1 LDPPAFAE
9 GRVIAIVAA
18 IAACVG
24 ISRWR
29 RRGRGRVAPVDPFAV
44 ADVVDLFAL
53 ACGAGLTVASA
64 LRLVAAHTG
73 GPLGQAFG
81 DAVADVDDGARVS
94 DVLADLPMRVGEVVR
109 PLSSALAM
117 AARYGTPVVPALE
130 RAAIEIRLA
139 QRRTLEERARRLP
152 VQLLFPLVFCC
163 LPAFAL
169 LTVAP
174 FVLTML
180 NNLTTST

>member
-1 LDPPAFAE
+1 
-9 GRVIAIVAA
+9 VIAVVAA
-18 IAACVG
+18 IIACVA

-29 RRGRGRVAPVDPFAV
+29 RRLRLRAAAVDPFAV

-53 ACGAGLTVASA
+53 SCGAGLTVASA

-73 GPLGQAFG
+73 GPLGRAFG
-81 DAVADVDDGARVS
+81 DALAEVDDGARLS
-94 DVLADLPMRVGEVVR
+94 DVLADMPARVGEVVR

-130 RAAIEIRLA
+130 RAAVEIRLA

-152 VQLLFPLVFCC
+152 VQLLFPLVLCC

-174 FVLTML
+174 FVLTVVGEFS
-180 NNLTTST
+180 TSS

>member
-1 LDPPAFAE
+1 MIGVF
-9 GRVIAIVAA
+9 AA
-18 IAACVG
+18 IAGCVAL
-24 ISRWR
+24 SRRR
-29 RRGRGRVAPVDPFAV
+29 RRGRQRADRVDPFAV

-53 ACGAGLTVASA
+53 ACGAGLTVAAA
-64 LRLVAAHTG
+64 LRLVAAHTR
-73 GPLGQAFG
+73 GPLGRAFA
-81 DAVADVDDGARVS
+81 DAMAEIDDGARLS
-94 DVLADLPMRVGEVVR
+94 DVLADLPARVGEIVR
-109 PLSSALAM
+109 PLSSALSM

-139 QRRTLEERARRLP
+139 QRRSLEERARKLP

-174 FVLTML
+174 FVLTVVGD
-180 NNLTTST
+180 LTTAS

>member
-1 LDPPAFAE
+1 MIAVFAAFA
-9 GRVIAIVAA
+9 
-18 IAACVG
+18 ACMAL
-24 ISRWR
+24 SRRHRR
-29 RRGRGRVAPVDPFAV
+29 RRGRPRAPMVDPFAV

-53 ACGAGLTVASA
+53 ACGAGLTVASS
-64 LRLVAAHTG
+64 LRLVATHTS
-73 GPLGQAFG
+73 GPLGDAFA
-81 DAVADVDDGARVS
+81 DALAEVDDGARLS
-94 DVLADLPMRVGEVVR
+94 DVLADMPARVGEVVR

-139 QRRTLEERARRLP
+139 QRRALEERARRLP

-174 FVLTML
+174 FVLTVL
-180 NNLTTST
+180 QGLTTSS

>member
-1 LDPPAFAE
+1 MIPVLA
-9 GRVIAIVAA
+9 AIVACIG
-18 IAACVG
+18 IA
-24 ISRWR
+24 RRR
-29 RRGRGRVAPVDPFAV
+29 RRGRGRVRPVDPFAV

-64 LRLVAAHTG
+64 LRLVAAHTSG
-73 GPLGQAFG
+73 ALGEALS
-81 DAVADVDDGARVS
+81 DAVRAVDDGARVS
-94 DVLADLPMRVGEVVR
+94 DVLADLPARVGEPVR

-117 AARYGTPVVPALE
+117 AARYGTPVVPALG
-130 RAAIEIRLA
+130 RAAIEIRLE
-139 QRRTLEERARRLP
+139 QRRSLEERARRLP

-174 FVLTML
+174 FVITVISGLTM
-180 NNLTTST
+180 TT

>member
-1 LDPPAFAE
+1 
-9 GRVIAIVAA
+9 VIGALAAVGAWLAVA
-18 IAACVG
+18 
-24 ISRWR
+24 RR
-29 RRGRGRVAPVDPFAV
+29 RRGRQVRPVDPFAI

-64 LRLVAAHTG
+64 LRLVAAHTSG
-73 GPLGQAFG
+73 ALG
-81 DAVADVDDGARVS
+81 DTLRTSVREIDDGARLS
-94 DVLADLPMRVGEVVR
+94 DVLAALPDRAGEAIR

-130 RAAIEIRLA
+130 RAAFEIRLA
-139 QRRTLEERARRLP
+139 QRRALEVRARRLP

-169 LTVAP
+169 LTIAP
-174 FVLTML
+174 LVLTVVDG
-180 NNLTTST
+180 LTTTT

>member
-1 LDPPAFAE
+1 MI
-9 GRVIAIVAA
+9 G
-18 IAACVG
+18 
-24 ISRWR
+24 R
-29 RRGRGRVAPVDPFAV
+29 RRVGSCVDPFAV

-53 ACGAGLTVASA
+53 ACGAGLTVAAAFRLVTTHTERPARARVRRCAGRDRRRA
-64 LRLVAAHTG
+64 LRL
-73 GPLGQAFG
+73 
-81 DAVADVDDGARVS
+81 S
-94 DVLADLPMRVGEVVR
+94 DVLADLPVRVGEIVR
-109 PLSSALAM
+109 PLSSALTM

-174 FVLTML
+174 FVLTVVRG
-180 NNLTTST
+180 LTTAS

>member
-1 LDPPAFAE
+1 MI
-9 GRVIAIVAA
+9 GIVAA
-18 IAACVG
+18 ASA
-24 ISRWR
+24 WLALAR
-29 RRGRGRVAPVDPFAV
+29 RRRRVAFVDPFAI
-44 ADVVDLFAL
+44 ADIVDLFAL

-64 LRLVAAHTG
+64 LRLVAQHAT
-73 GPLGQAFG
+73 GPLGDG
-81 DAVADVDDGARVS
+81 LSDAVRDIDDGAPLS
-94 DVLADLPMRVGEVVR
+94 DVLAALPQRVGEAVR

-117 AARYGTPVVPALE
+117 TARYGTPVVPALE

-169 LTVAP
+169 LSVAP
-174 FVLTML
+174 FVLTVVGG
-180 NNLTTST
+180 LTNP

>member
-1 LDPPAFAE
+1 VDPSSVEAS
-9 GRVIAIVAA
+9 RV
-18 IAACVG
+18 
-24 ISRWR
+24 SRP
-29 RRGRGRVAPVDPFAV
+29 RGNIDPFAI

-64 LRLVAAHTG
+64 LRLVATHTG
-73 GPLGQAFG
+73 GPVG
-81 DAVADVDDGARVS
+81 DALRAAVREIDDGARLS
-94 DVLADLPMRVGEVVR
+94 DVLADLPSRVGEPVR

-117 AARYGTPVVPALE
+117 AARYGTPVVPGLE

-139 QRRTLEERARRLP
+139 QRRALELRARRLP

-174 FVLTML
+174 FVITVVEG
-180 NNLTTST
+180 LTTTP

>member
-1 LDPPAFAE
+1 
-9 GRVIAIVAA
+9 VIAVFAAVAA
-18 IAACVG
+18 CMAL
-24 ISRWR
+24 SRR
-29 RRGRGRVAPVDPFAV
+29 RRGRRTRVATVDPFAV

-53 ACGAGLTVASA
+53 ACGAGLTVAAS
-64 LRLVAAHTG
+64 LRLVAAHSS
-73 GPLGQAFG
+73 GPLGDAFR
-81 DAVADVDDGARVS
+81 DAVAEIDDGSRLS
-94 DVLADLPMRVGEVVR
+94 DVLADLPARVGEVVR

-130 RAAIEIRLA
+130 RAAIEIRLS
-139 QRRTLEERARRLP
+139 QRRALEERARQLP

-174 FVLTML
+174 IVLTVL
-180 NNLTTST
+180 QGLTASS

>member
-1 LDPPAFAE
+1 MISA
-9 GRVIAIVAA
+9 VAA
-18 IAACVG
+18 AGAWLAIA
-24 ISRWR
+24 R
-29 RRGRGRVAPVDPFAV
+29 RRRRSAWVDPFAI

-64 LRLVAAHTG
+64 LRLVASHTS
-73 GPLGQAFG
+73 GPLGDALGQAVREI
-81 DAVADVDDGARVS
+81 DDDGARLS
-94 DVLADLPMRVGEVVR
+94 DVLADLPARVGEAIR

-117 AARYGTPVVPALE
+117 TARYGTPVVPALE

-139 QRRTLEERARRLP
+139 QRRALEARARRLP

-169 LTVAP
+169 LSVAP
-174 FVLTML
+174 FVLTVVGD
-180 NNLTTST
+180 LTNSS

>member
-1 LDPPAFAE
+1 M
-9 GRVIAIVAA
+9 IAIVAA
-18 IAACVG
+18 VAACIS

-29 RRGRGRVAPVDPFAV
+29 RRRRTRVIAVDPFAV

-53 ACGAGLTVASA
+53 ACGAGLTVAAA
-64 LRLVAAHTG
+64 LRIVAAHTA
-73 GPLGQAFG
+73 GPLGHAFA
-81 DAVADVDDGARVS
+81 DAVAAVDDGARVS
-94 DVLADLPMRVGEVVR
+94 DVLVDLPARVGEVVR

-130 RAAIEIRLA
+130 RAAIEIRLE
-139 QRRTLEERARRLP
+139 QRRSLEERARRLP

-174 FVLTML
+174 FVITVVNGLTA
-180 NNLTTST
+180 TT

>member
-1 LDPPAFAE
+1 MISAVAAASAWL
-9 GRVIAIVAA
+9 VIA
-18 IAACVG
+18 
-24 ISRWR
+24 R
-29 RRGRGRVAPVDPFAV
+29 RRRSAGVDPFAV

-64 LRLVAAHTG
+64 LRLVATHTA
-73 GPLGQAFG
+73 GPLGDALD
-81 DAVADVDDGARVS
+81 DAVREIDDDGARLS
-94 DVLADLPMRVGEVVR
+94 DVLADLPGRVGESIR

-117 AARYGTPVVPALE
+117 TARYGTPVVPALE

-139 QRRTLEERARRLP
+139 QRRALEERARRLP

-169 LTVAP
+169 LSVAP
-174 FVLTML
+174 FVLTVVGD
-180 NNLTTST
+180 LTTGS

>member
-1 LDPPAFAE
+1 MNDA
-9 GRVIAIVAA
+9 VAA
-18 IAACVG
+18 SGRQMRVA
-24 ISRWR
+24 RHRRR
-29 RRGRGRVAPVDPFAV
+29 RRGAAVDPFAL

-64 LRLVAAHTG
+64 LRLVAAHSG
-73 GPLGQAFG
+73 GALG
-81 DAVADVDDGARVS
+81 DALRDAVSDIDDDGVRLS
-94 DVLADLPMRVGEVVR
+94 DVLADLPARAGEAVR
-109 PLSSALAM
+109 PLSSSLAM

-139 QRRTLEERARRLP
+139 QRRALEERARRLP

-174 FVLTML
+174 FVITVVGG
-180 NNLTTST
+180 LTTSA

>member
-1 LDPPAFAE
+1 VIAAAARRKHRHDVDAFA
-9 GRVIAIVAA
+9 I
-18 IAACVG
+18 
-24 ISRWR
+24 
-29 RRGRGRVAPVDPFAV
+29 

-73 GPLGQAFG
+73 GQLGEGLRA
-81 DAVADVDDGARVS
+81 AVREIDDDGARLS
-94 DVLADLPMRVGEVVR
+94 DVLAELPARLGEPVR

-130 RAAIEIRLA
+130 RAAFEIRLA
-139 QRRTLEERARRLP
+139 QRRALELRARRLP

-169 LTVAP
+169 LTIAP
-174 FVLTML
+174 FVLTVVDG
-180 NNLTTST
+180 LTTSP

>member
-1 LDPPAFAE
+1 MIGVFAAV
-9 GRVIAIVAA
+9 G
-18 IAACVG
+18 ACVA

-29 RRGRGRVAPVDPFAV
+29 RRGRRRRVVVDPFAV

-64 LRLVAAHTG
+64 FRLVTAHTG
-73 GPLGQAFG
+73 GPLGHAFS
-81 DAVADVDDGARVS
+81 DALAEIDDGARLS
-94 DVLADLPMRVGEVVR
+94 DVLADLPERVGEIVR

-130 RAAIEIRLA
+130 RAAVEIRLA
-139 QRRTLEERARRLP
+139 QRRALEERARRLP

-174 FVLTML
+174 FVLTVVGG
-180 NNLTTST
+180 LTASS

>member
-1 LDPPAFAE
+1 MIPVL
-9 GRVIAIVAA
+9 AA
-18 IAACVG
+18 ICVCVA
-24 ISRWR
+24 ISRR
-29 RRGRGRVAPVDPFAV
+29 RRRRRQRAAAVDPFVV

-64 LRLVAAHTG
+64 LRLVAAHTS
-73 GPLGQAFG
+73 GPLGRALG
-81 DAVADVDDGARVS
+81 DALAEIDDGARLS
-94 DVLADLPMRVGEVVR
+94 DVLADLPARVGEIVR

-139 QRRTLEERARRLP
+139 QRRALEERARRLP

-174 FVLTML
+174 FVLTVVGG
-180 NNLTTST
+180 LTPAS

>member
-1 LDPPAFAE
+1 
-9 GRVIAIVAA
+9 VIAVFAA
-18 IAACVG
+18 IAAC
-24 ISRWR
+24 IALSRRRR
-29 RRGRGRVAPVDPFAV
+29 RRGRQRLVTVDPFAV

-53 ACGAGLTVASA
+53 ACGAGLTVAAS
-64 LRLVAAHTG
+64 LQLVAAHTS
-73 GPLGQAFG
+73 GPLGRAFS
-81 DAVADVDDGARVS
+81 DAVVEIDEGARLS
-94 DVLADLPMRVGEVVR
+94 DVLADLPARVGEVVR

-130 RAAIEIRLA
+130 RAAVEIRLA

-174 FVLTML
+174 IVLTVL
-180 NNLTTST
+180 QGLTTAS

>member
-1 LDPPAFAE
+1 L
-9 GRVIAIVAA
+9 
-18 IAACVG
+18 
-24 ISRWR
+24 
-29 RRGRGRVAPVDPFAV
+29 PV
-44 ADVVDLFAL
+44 
-53 ACGAGLTVASA
+53 
-64 LRLVAAHTG
+64 
-73 GPLGQAFG
+73 
-81 DAVADVDDGARVS
+81 
-94 DVLADLPMRVGEVVR
+94 RVGEVVR

-139 QRRTLEERARRLP
+139 QRRALEERARRLP

-174 FVLTML
+174 FVLTVVDG
-180 NNLTTST
+180 LTTVS

>member
-1 LDPPAFAE
+1 
-9 GRVIAIVAA
+9 VIALFTAISACIAVA
-18 IAACVG
+18 
-24 ISRWR
+24 RLR
-29 RRGRGRVAPVDPFAV
+29 RRRRARATIVDPFAV

-53 ACGAGLTVASA
+53 ACGAGLTVAAA
-64 LRLVAAHTG
+64 LRLVALHSS
-73 GPLGQAFG
+73 GPLGRALA
-81 DAVADVDDGARVS
+81 DAVAEIDEGARLS
-94 DVLADLPMRVGEVVR
+94 DVLADLPARVGEIVR
-109 PLSSALAM
+109 PLSSALSM

-139 QRRTLEERARRLP
+139 QRRVLEERARKLP

-174 FVLTML
+174 FVLTVVSG
-180 NNLTTST
+180 LTTTG

>member
-1 LDPPAFAE
+1 ML
-9 GRVIAIVAA
+9 IASFAA
-18 IAACVG
+18 ISAC
-24 ISRWR
+24 IALAR
-29 RRGRGRVAPVDPFAV
+29 RRRRRRARATMVDPFAV

-53 ACGAGLTVASA
+53 ACGAGLTVAAA
-64 LRLVAAHTG
+64 LRLVAVHTS
-73 GPLGQAFG
+73 GPLGGALS
-81 DAVADVDDGARVS
+81 DAVAEVDDGARLS
-94 DVLADLPMRVGEVVR
+94 DVLADLPARVGEIVR
-109 PLSSALAM
+109 PLSSALSM

-139 QRRTLEERARRLP
+139 QRRVLEEGARKLP

-174 FVLTML
+174 FVLTVVSG
-180 NNLTTST
+180 LTTTG